1 MQNTELNSSFLSLL
15 FFAMALSPIV
25 LVVTFYIF
33 RILVYKFCFRLTPQE
48 KHKLIMHSPACFVSM
63 ILFKW
68 LFVCGFDDINIL
80 LPVFESAMVTR
91 WANIPQSLNDKKKF
105 QNQFKRSSYDNM
117 LWNCDV
123 KRDRKIKL
131 FAPIWWTREC
141 CVVWRNDRSSR
152 KWKSQD
158 KMAFYEINQKHKSA
172 TSRNYLKP
180 VFLSQHGRYWIWQSF
195 ERTSKDSFISVVW
208 SHRFGGHY
216 WERSCV
222 VADHH

>member
-15 FFAMALSPIV
+15 FFAMALNPIV
-25 LVVTFYIF
+25 LVVVTFYIF
-33 RILVYKFCFRLTPQE
+33 LILVYKFCFRLTPQE

-91 WANIPQSLNDKKKF
+91 RANIPQSLNDKKKF

-131 FAPIWWTREC
+131 CAPSWWTREC
-141 CVVWRNDRSSR
+141 CVVWRDDRSSR
-152 KWKSQD
+152 KWKSHE
-158 KMAFYEINQKHKSA
+158 K
-172 TSRNYLKP
+172 
-180 VFLSQHGRYWIWQSF
+180 IWHST
-195 ERTSKDSFISVVW
+195 R
-208 SHRFGGHY
+208 
-216 WERSCV
+216 
-222 VADHH
+222 